1 MSSGQGE
8 GRTTWWLVAGTGALL
23 LAPLLTLPV
32 VHDAWHWLGWWHWVV
47 LALLLGLAGLGVVHL
62 LPTGTDAVGGDAGRR
77 QEEDREAVTAERS
90 RLAPLPVQQLV
101 LEVSRDLRRDGWEDA
116 HVEPGEGGD
125 ELVHVRA
132 SRGSTSLVVGC
143 RASGDGFVAA
153 PAVRALAER
162 VEGDP
167 LATGRAAHH
176 RGLHQQRDRHRRG
189 ARRGAPRRRGD
200 GPLGAPRPLG
210 LAGAPAGGPGPPRLS
225 RPVSG
230 CAAGGRRPR

>member
-8 GRTTWWLVAGTGALL
+8 GRTTWWMVAGAGALL

-62 LPTGTDAVGGDAGRR
+62 LPTGADAAAGGGRDL
-77 QEEDREAVTAERS
+77 EEDRAAVDAERA
-90 RLAPLPVQQLV
+90 RLTPLPLQQLV

-116 HVEPGEGGD
+116 HVEPGGSED
-125 ELVHVRA
+125 DIIHVRA
-132 SRGSTSLVVGC
+132 SRGATSLVVGC

-153 PAVRALAER
+153 PAVRTLAAR

-167 LATGRAAHH
+167 LATAVLLTTGGFTNSATVTAEE
-176 RGLHQQRDRHRRG
+176 RGVVLLDGEATARWVLRGPSAWPVRQRV
-189 ARRGAPRRRGD
+189 APD
-200 GPLGAPRPLG
+200 HLG
-210 LAGAPAGGPGPPRLS
+210 
-225 RPVSG
+225 
-230 CAAGGRRPR
+230 

>member
-1 MSSGQGE
+1 MGSGQGE

-62 LPTGTDAVGGDAGRR
+62 LPTGADAVGGADRR
-77 QEEDREAVTAERS
+77 QDEDLAAVAAERT
-90 RLAPLPVQQLV
+90 RLAPLPLQQLV

-116 HVEPGEGGD
+116 HVEPGDAGD
-125 ELVHVRA
+125 DLLHVRA
-132 SRGSTSLVVGC
+132 SRGATSLVVGC

-167 LATGRAAHH
+167 LATAVLLTTGGFTNSATVTAEE
-176 RGLHQQRDRHRRG
+176 RGVVLLDGEATARWVLRGPSAWPVHQRT
-189 ARRGAPRRRGD
+189 APD
-200 GPLGAPRPLG
+200 HLG
-210 LAGAPAGGPGPPRLS
+210 
-225 RPVSG
+225 
-230 CAAGGRRPR
+230 

>member
-167 LATGRAAHH
+167 LATAVLLTTGGFTNSATVTAEERGVVLLDGEATARWVLRGPSAWPVRQGAAPDH
-176 RGLHQQRDRHRRG
+176 
-189 ARRGAPRRRGD
+189 
-200 GPLGAPRPLG
+200 LG
-210 LAGAPAGGPGPPRLS
+210 
-225 RPVSG
+225 
-230 CAAGGRRPR
+230 

>member
-8 GRTTWWLVAGTGALL
+8 GRTSWWLVAGTGALL

-62 LPTGTDAVGGDAGRR
+62 MPTGEAADGDGDAARR
-77 QEEDREAVTAERS
+77 HEDLAALAAERA
-90 RLAPLPVQQLV
+90 RLAPLPLQQLV

-116 HVEPGEGGD
+116 HVEPGESGD
-125 ELVHVRA
+125 DLVHVLA

-143 RASGDGFVAA
+143 RASGDGHVAA
-153 PAVRALAER
+153 PAVRALAQR

-167 LATGRAAHH
+167 LATAVLLTTGGFTNSATVTAEE
-176 RGLHQQRDRHRRG
+176 RGVVLLDAEATARWVLRGPSAWPVQQRV
-189 ARRGAPRRRGD
+189 APD
-200 GPLGAPRPLG
+200 HLG
-210 LAGAPAGGPGPPRLS
+210 
-225 RPVSG
+225 
-230 CAAGGRRPR
+230 

>member
-167 LATGRAAHH
+167 LATAVLLTTGGFTNSATVTAEE
-176 RGLHQQRDRHRRG
+176 RGVVLLDGEATARWVLRGPSAWPVHQRVAPDR
-189 ARRGAPRRRGD
+189 
-200 GPLGAPRPLG
+200 LG
-210 LAGAPAGGPGPPRLS
+210 
-225 RPVSG
+225 
-230 CAAGGRRPR
+230 